1 MEYSNLINNSPGWNP
16 GTLPGGEGVAF
27 ERASRRGEARSR
39 HRRRLERGS
48 SFDDFRISIS
58 GWRIIAALS
67 KDEF

>member
-27 ERASRRGEARSR
+27 ETGRGWRVLVVVSTGR
-39 HRRRLERGS
+39 WCS
-48 SFDDFRISIS
+48 SLADFRISIS
-58 GWRIIAALS
+58 GQRIIAALS